1 MVLEAELSDRAG
13 ESWVVRHRRLLA
25 TIGIAL
31 LTLIG
36 TVLSLLRLSGD
47 ASPPHGSGPP
57 PPPLIHTST
66 CYLDNVDVRMPET
79 IYVGRPFNLRVI
91 GEPAE
96 LAPQP
101 TSTSSR
107 DDRSQSCRVV
117 VSLHD
122 DDSHVSYGQ
131 ARLVADLAVSKPS
144 WAVVAGTPGPHELFL
159 SIESPRQCI
168 AECGVPKQLHL
179 PFVADRDPYYRRSR
193 DALDD
198 VATEIQVQG
207 RRDARIDAGV
217 PSELEITV
225 TVSGLSELHDFSETS
240 LVLDSESAA
249 IQLPSIRTYDLD
261 LSAATDQV
269 TSAIIVTAP
278 SHHDFPAFLDVK
290 LVGLL
295 GSDTIEVAHTKTL
308 YIDVRDEGWL
318 KKYVLNQ
325 LSWISTA
332 LGIIGVIATWLVAWR
347 RRSGSRRRTKDKPA
361 PPQRT
366 DRTSNDRAGSM
377 DGETDVTDSTPD
389 VRAEPREPS

>member
-1 MVLEAELSDRAG
+1 MS
-13 ESWVVRHRRLLA
+13 
-25 TIGIAL
+25 
-31 LTLIG
+31 
-36 TVLSLLRLSGD
+36 
-47 ASPPHGSGPP
+47 
-57 PPPLIHTST
+57 
-66 CYLDNVDVRMPET
+66 
-79 IYVGRPFNLRVI
+79 
-91 GEPAE
+91 
-96 LAPQP
+96 
-101 TSTSSR
+101 
-107 DDRSQSCRVV
+107 
-117 VSLHD
+117 
-122 DDSHVSYGQ
+122 
-131 ARLVADLAVSKPS
+131 
-144 WAVVAGTPGPHELFL
+144 
-159 SIESPRQCI
+159 
-168 AECGVPKQLHL
+168 PKQLHL
-179 PFVADRDPYYRRSR
+179 PFVADRDPFYRRSR

-261 LSAATDQV
+261 LSAATDEV

-278 SHHDFPAFLDVK
+278 GHRDFPAFLDVK

-347 RRSGSRRRTKDKPA
+347 RQSGARRRTKDKQRTGARRRTKDKAA

-377 DGETDVTDSTPD
+377 DGGTDVIDSTPD